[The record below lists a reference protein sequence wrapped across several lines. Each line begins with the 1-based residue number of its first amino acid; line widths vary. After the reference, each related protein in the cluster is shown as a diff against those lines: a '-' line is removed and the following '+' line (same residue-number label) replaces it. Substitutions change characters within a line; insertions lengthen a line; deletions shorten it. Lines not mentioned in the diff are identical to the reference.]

1 MNAGEVVNNAAVTAA
16 TSHPG
21 ITTGDDSSIT
31 VPITPTPNYTLTK
44 IAGALFDTNGNAVN
58 DAGDSITY
66 TFRVFNTGNIDLDPI
81 FITDAKLGIQS
92 VRCGTGSLAPGAT
105 LDCLATVYA
114 ATQADVD
121 AGAIRNSAT
130 AAASPPQGQPLVR
143 SASTVTPLA
152 AAPAVTLTKT
162 AAIPVDLD
170 GNGRI
175 NAGDTVNYSF
185 SVRNSGN
192 TTLNN
197 VLVADAK
204 LGIVA

>member
-1 MNAGEVVNNAAVTAA
+1 M
-16 TSHPG
+16 
-21 ITTGDDSSIT
+21 
-31 VPITPTPNYTLTK
+31 
-44 IAGALFDTNGNAVN
+44 
-58 DAGDSITY
+58 
-66 TFRVFNTGNIDLDPI
+66 
-81 FITDAKLGIQS
+81 
-92 VRCGTGSLAPGAT
+92 
-105 LDCLATVYA
+105 
-114 ATQADVD
+114 
-121 AGAIRNSAT
+121 
-130 AAASPPQGQPLVR
+130 R